1 MLKIFIFTYH
11 TVYFITMNQ
20 NVYITSVS
28 KFLPNS
34 PIENEEM
41 EQYLGLINS
50 KPSRV
55 RRIVLK
61 QNGIKSR
68 YYALD
73 KKQKITHT
81 NAEMA
86 FLSIKNL
93 FSDEKIPSDIDVLAC
108 ATGNPDQLLPSHASM
123 VHGLLKNRPME
134 LYSASG
140 VCLTCLQALKIAYM
154 SVLSG
159 QSSKAICST
168 SELAS
173 PTLLSKN
180 YEEEYEYCTQV
191 GKDPYMAFEKDF
203 LRFMLSDGAS
213 SVLLSDKKNKS
224 EISFKIEWIEMT
236 SYANKLPTCMFMG
249 AELRED
255 GELTSWKE
263 FESRELVNRSVL
275 TVKQDIRL
283 LKPNIIKYWVDHI
296 EYCLEKYNLNPPDVD
311 HVIPHVSSM
320 FFYGKL
326 ADEIE
331 TRDLELGTK
340 KWFTNL
346 TEIGNIASASIFAAL
361 DDLSNSGKLKAND
374 KILLLVP
381 ESGRFSYGT
390 VLLTVES
397 TD

>member
-1 MLKIFIFTYH
+1 
-11 TVYFITMNQ
+11 MNK
-20 NVYITSVS
+20 NVFITSVS

-34 PIENEEM
+34 PVENEDM

-73 KKQKITHT
+73 KNQKITHT
-81 NAEMA
+81 NAELA
-86 FLSIKNL
+86 LLSIKGL
-93 FSDEKIPSDIDVLAC
+93 FPDKKIPGDIDVLAC

-123 VHGLLKNRPME
+123 VHGLMKNRPME

-159 QSSKAICST
+159 ISNKAICST

-180 YEEEYEYCTQV
+180 YDEEYEHCSQV
-191 GKDPYMAFEKDF
+191 GTDPYLAFEKDF

-213 SVLLSDKKNKS
+213 AVLLSDQKS
-224 EISFKIEWIEMT
+224 ETGISFKIEWIEMT
-236 SYANKLPTCMFMG
+236 SYAHELPTCMFMG
-249 AELRED
+249 AELLED
-255 GELTSWKE
+255 GELKSWKE
-263 FESRELVNRSVL
+263 FESQELINRSVL
-275 TVKQDIRL
+275 AVKQDIRL
-283 LKPNIIKYWVDHI
+283 LKPNIIRYWVDHL
-296 EYCLEKYNLNPPDVD
+296 EYCLRKYDLNPADVNY
-311 HVIPHVSSM
+311 VIPHVSSM

-326 ADEIE
+326 AEEIE
-331 TRDLELGTK
+331 ARNIDLGTR

-361 DDLSNSGKLKAND
+361 DDLNNSGRLKEND

-390 VLLTVES
+390 VFLTVKS
-397 TD
+397 AL

>member
-1 MLKIFIFTYH
+1 
-11 TVYFITMNQ
+11 MNK
-20 NVYITSVS
+20 NVYISSVS

-34 PIENEEM
+34 PVENEDI

-81 NAEMA
+81 NAELA
-86 FLSIKNL
+86 FRSIKKL
-93 FSDEKIPSDIDVLAC
+93 FPDEKIPEDIDVLAC

-123 VHGLLKNRPME
+123 VHGLMKNRPME

-140 VCLTCLQALKIAYM
+140 VCLTCLQAFKTAYL

-159 QSSKAICST
+159 VSSKAICST

-180 YEEEYEYCTQV
+180 YEEEYEHCSQV

-213 SVLLSDKKNKS
+213 SVLLSNKKSDNG
-224 EISFKIEWIEMT
+224 ISFKVEWVEMT
-236 SYANKLPTCMFMG
+236 SYANELPTCMFMG

-263 FESRELVNRSVL
+263 FESRELINRSVL

-283 LKPNIIKYWVDHI
+283 LKPNIIRYWVDHL
-296 EYCLEKYNLNPPDVD
+296 EYCLKKYNLDPSDVD
-311 HVIPHVSSM
+311 YVIPHVSSM

-326 ADEIE
+326 AEGIE
-331 TRDLELGTK
+331 ARGLDLGTN

-361 DDLSNSGKLKAND
+361 DDLCKTEMLKADD
-374 KILLLVP
+374 KVLLLVP
-381 ESGRFSYGT
+381 ESGRFSYGS
-390 VLLTVES
+390 VLLTVK
-397 TD
+397 

>member
-1 MLKIFIFTYH
+1 
-11 TVYFITMNQ
+11 MNK
-20 NVYITSVS
+20 NVYISSVS

-34 PIENEEM
+34 PVENEDM
-41 EQYLGLINS
+41 EQYLGLINE

-81 NAEMA
+81 NAELA
-86 FLSIKNL
+86 FRSIQKL
-93 FSDEKIPSDIDVLAC
+93 FPNEKIPEDIDVLAC

-123 VHGLLKNRPME
+123 VHGLMKNRPME

-140 VCLTCLQALKIAYM
+140 VCLTCLQAFKTAYL

-159 QSSKAICST
+159 ISSKAICST

-180 YEEEYEYCTQV
+180 YEEEYEHCSQV

-213 SVLLSDKKNKS
+213 SVLLSDKKSDNG
-224 EISFKIEWIEMT
+224 ISFKVEWVEMT
-236 SYANKLPTCMFMG
+236 SYANELPTCMFMG
-249 AELRED
+249 AEPRED

-263 FESRELVNRSVL
+263 FESRELINRSVM

-283 LKPNIIKYWVDHI
+283 LKPNIIRYWVDHL
-296 EYCLEKYNLNPPDVD
+296 EYCLNKYNLDPKEVD
-311 HVIPHVSSM
+311 YVIPHVSSM

-326 ADEIE
+326 AEGIE
-331 TRDLELGTK
+331 ARGLDLGTN

-361 DDLSNSGKLKAND
+361 DDLCKTEMLKADD
-374 KILLLVP
+374 KVLLLVP

-390 VLLTVES
+390 VLLTVK
-397 TD
+397 

>member
-1 MLKIFIFTYH
+1 MKT
-11 TVYFITMNQ
+11 

-34 PIENEEM
+34 PVYNEDM

-50 KPSRV
+50 KPSRTK
-55 RRIVLK
+55 RIVLK
-61 QNGIKSR
+61 QNGIKCR
-68 YYALD
+68 YYALNED
-73 KKQKITHT
+73 QKMTHT
-81 NAEMA
+81 NAELA
-86 FLSIKNL
+86 FLSIKKL
-93 FSDEKIPSDIDVLAC
+93 FPDEIIPGDIDVLAC

-123 VHGLLKNRPME
+123 VHGLMKNRPME

-140 VCLTCLQALKIAYM
+140 VCLTCLQALKISYL
-154 SVLSG
+154 SVLAG
-159 QSSKAICST
+159 ISSKAICST
-168 SELAS
+168 SEVAS

-180 YEEEYEYCTQV
+180 YDQEYEHCSQV
-191 GKDPYMAFEKDF
+191 GTDPYMAFEKDF

-213 SVLLSDKKNKS
+213 AVLLSDQKS
-224 EISFKIEWIEMT
+224 ENGLSLKIEWIEMT
-236 SYANKLPTCMFMG
+236 SYAHILPTCMFMG

-255 GELTSWKE
+255 GELISWKE
-263 FESRELVNRSVL
+263 FESQELINRSVF

-283 LKPNIIKYWVDHI
+283 LKPNIIRYWVDHI
-296 EYCLEKYNLNPPDVD
+296 EHCLEKYHVNSAEINY
-311 HVIPHVSSM
+311 VIPHVSSM

-326 ADEIE
+326 AEEIE
-331 TRDLELGTK
+331 ARNIDLGTG

-361 DDLSNSGKLKAND
+361 DDLCRSGSLKVND

-397 TD
+397 LS

>member
-1 MLKIFIFTYH
+1 MKA
-11 TVYFITMNQ
+11 

-34 PIENEEM
+34 PVYNEDM

-50 KPSRV
+50 KPSRTK
-55 RRIVLK
+55 RIVLK
-61 QNGIKSR
+61 QNGIKCR

-73 KKQKITHT
+73 EDQKITHT
-81 NAEMA
+81 NAELA
-86 FLSIKNL
+86 LLSIRKL
-93 FSDEKIPSDIDVLAC
+93 FPDETIPGDIDVMAC

-123 VHGLLKNRPME
+123 VHGLMKNRPME

-140 VCLTCLQALKIAYM
+140 VCLTCLQALKISYL
-154 SVLSG
+154 SVLAG
-159 QSSKAICST
+159 MSSKAICST

-180 YEEEYEYCTQV
+180 YEEEYEHCSQV
-191 GKDPYMAFEKDF
+191 GTDPYMAFEKDF

-213 SVLLSDKKNKS
+213 AVLLSDQKS
-224 EISFKIEWIEMT
+224 ENGLSLKIEWIEMT
-236 SYANKLPTCMFMG
+236 SYAHILPTCMFMG

-255 GELTSWKE
+255 GELISWKE
-263 FESRELVNRSVL
+263 FESQELINRSVL

-283 LKPNIIKYWVDHI
+283 LKPNIIRYWVDHI
-296 EYCLEKYNLNPPDVD
+296 EQCLEKNRVD
-311 HVIPHVSSM
+311 PAEINYVIPHVSSM

-326 ADEIE
+326 AEEIDA
-331 TRDLELGTK
+331 RNIDLGTE

-361 DDLSNSGKLKAND
+361 DDLCQSQRLKVND

-390 VLLTVES
+390 VLLTVV
-397 TD
+397 

>member
-1 MLKIFIFTYH
+1 MKT
-11 TVYFITMNQ
+11 

-34 PIENEEM
+34 PVYNEDM

-50 KPSRV
+50 KPSRTK
-55 RRIVLK
+55 RIVLK
-61 QNGIKSR
+61 QNGIKCR

-73 KKQKITHT
+73 ENQKMTHT
-81 NAEMA
+81 NAELA
-86 FLSIKNL
+86 FLSIKKL
-93 FSDEKIPSDIDVLAC
+93 FPDEIIPGDIDVMAC

-123 VHGLLKNRPME
+123 VHGLMKNRPME

-140 VCLTCLQALKIAYM
+140 VCLTCLQALKISYL
-154 SVLSG
+154 SVLAG
-159 QSSKAICST
+159 ISSKAVCST

-180 YEEEYEYCTQV
+180 YEEEYEHCAQV

-213 SVLLSDKKNKS
+213 AVLLSDQKS
-224 EISFKIEWIEMT
+224 ETGLSLKIEWIEMT
-236 SYANKLPTCMFMG
+236 SYANELPTCMFMG

-255 GELTSWKE
+255 GELISWKQ
-263 FESRELVNRSVL
+263 FESQELINRSVL

-296 EYCLEKYNLNPPDVD
+296 EHCLEKYHVNPAEINY
-311 HVIPHVSSM
+311 VIPHVSSM

-326 ADEIE
+326 AEEIDA
-331 TRDLELGTK
+331 RNIDLGTQ

-361 DDLSNSGKLKAND
+361 DDLCHSESLKVND

-390 VLLTVES
+390 VLLTVV
-397 TD
+397 

>member
-1 MLKIFIFTYH
+1 
-11 TVYFITMNQ
+11 
-20 NVYITSVS
+20 
-28 KFLPNS
+28 
-34 PIENEEM
+34 M

-73 KKQKITHT
+73 KNQKITHT
-81 NAEMA
+81 NAELA
-86 FLSIKNL
+86 FRSIQKL
-93 FSDEKIPSDIDVLAC
+93 FPDEKIPEGIDVLAC

-123 VHGLLKNRPME
+123 VHGLMKNRPME

-140 VCLTCLQALKIAYM
+140 VCLTCLQAFKTAYL

-159 QSSKAICST
+159 VSSKAICST

-180 YEEEYEYCTQV
+180 YEEEYEHCSQV
-191 GKDPYMAFEKDF
+191 GTDPYMAFEKDF

-213 SVLLSDKKNKS
+213 SVLLSDKKSRNG
-224 EISFKIEWIEMT
+224 ISFKVEWVEMI
-236 SYANKLPTCMFMG
+236 SYANELPTCMFMG

-255 GELTSWKE
+255 GELKSWKE
-263 FESRELVNRSVL
+263 FDSQELINRSVL
-275 TVKQDIRL
+275 TVKQNIRL
-283 LKPNIIKYWVDHI
+283 LKPNIIRYWVDHL
-296 EYCLEKYNLNPPDVD
+296 EYCLEKYDLNPADVD

-326 ADEIE
+326 AEGIE
-331 TRDLELGTK
+331 ARGLDLGTN

-361 DDLSNSGKLKAND
+361 DDLMNSGKLKAND

-390 VLLTVES
+390 VLLTVKRPN
-397 TD
+397 

>member
-1 MLKIFIFTYH
+1 MKAT
-11 TVYFITMNQ
+11 
-20 NVYITSVS
+20 VYITSVS

-34 PIENEEM
+34 PVDNEDM
-41 EQYLGLINS
+41 EKYLGLINS
-50 KPSRV
+50 KPSRTK
-55 RRIVLK
+55 RIVLK
-61 QNGIKSR
+61 QNGIKYR
-68 YYALD
+68 YYALNED
-73 KKQKITHT
+73 QKITHT
-81 NAEMA
+81 NAELA
-86 FLSIKNL
+86 FLSIKKL
-93 FSDEKIPSDIDVLAC
+93 FPDEIIPIDIDVMAC

-123 VHGLLKNRPME
+123 VHGLMKNKPME
-134 LYSASG
+134 LYSVSG
-140 VCLTCLQALKIAYM
+140 VCLTCLQALKISYL

-159 QSSKAICST
+159 MSSKSICST

-180 YEEEYEYCTQV
+180 YEEEYEHCAQV

-213 SVLLSDKKNKS
+213 AVLLSDKKS
-224 EISFKIEWIEMT
+224 ENELSFRIDWIEMT
-236 SYANKLPTCMFMG
+236 SYANELPTCMFMG

-255 GELTSWKE
+255 GELISWKE
-263 FESRELVNRSVL
+263 FESQELINRSVF

-296 EYCLEKYNLNPPDVD
+296 EHCLEKYHINPAEINY
-311 HVIPHVSSM
+311 VIPHVSSM
-320 FFYGKL
+320 FFYAKL
-326 ADEIE
+326 AEEIE
-331 TRDLELGTK
+331 ARNIELGTE

-346 TEIGNIASASIFAAL
+346 TEIGNIASASIFAGL
-361 DDLSNSGKLKAND
+361 DDLYKSERLKVND

-397 TD
+397 LS

>member
-1 MLKIFIFTYH
+1 MKT
-11 TVYFITMNQ
+11 

-28 KFLPNS
+28 KFLPNL
-34 PIENEEM
+34 PVYNEDM

-50 KPSRV
+50 KPSRTK
-55 RRIVLK
+55 RIVLK
-61 QNGIKSR
+61 QNGIKCR

-73 KKQKITHT
+73 ENQKMTHT
-81 NAEMA
+81 NAELA
-86 FLSIKNL
+86 FLSIKKL
-93 FSDEKIPSDIDVLAC
+93 FPDGIIPGDIDVMAC

-123 VHGLLKNRPME
+123 VHGLMKNRPME

-140 VCLTCLQALKIAYM
+140 VCLTCLQALKISYL
-154 SVLSG
+154 SVLTG
-159 QSSKAICST
+159 MSSKAICST

-180 YEEEYEYCTQV
+180 YEEEYEHCSQV
-191 GKDPYMAFEKDF
+191 GTDPYMAFEKDF

-213 SVLLSDKKNKS
+213 AVLLSDQKNENGLS
-224 EISFKIEWIEMT
+224 LKIEWIEMT
-236 SYANKLPTCMFMG
+236 SYAHILPTCMFMG

-255 GELTSWKE
+255 GELISWKE
-263 FESRELVNRSVL
+263 FESQELIKRSVL

-283 LKPNIIKYWVDHI
+283 LKPNIIKYWGDHI
-296 EYCLEKYNLNPPDVD
+296 ELCLDKYQVNPAEINY
-311 HVIPHVSSM
+311 VIPHVSSM

-326 ADEIE
+326 AEEIE
-331 TRDLELGTK
+331 ARNIDLGTQ

-361 DDLSNSGKLKAND
+361 DDLCQSGHLKTND

-390 VLLTVES
+390 VLLTVE
-397 TD
+397 

>member
-1 MLKIFIFTYH
+1 MKAT
-11 TVYFITMNQ
+11 
-20 NVYITSVS
+20 VYITSVS
-28 KFLPNS
+28 KFLPNQ
-34 PIENEEM
+34 PVYNDDM
-41 EQYLGLINS
+41 ERFLGLINS

-61 QNGIKSR
+61 QNGIKCR
-68 YYALD
+68 YYAVNEQ
-73 KKQKITHT
+73 QKITHT
-81 NAEMA
+81 NAELA
-86 FLSIKNL
+86 FLSIKKL
-93 FSDEKIPSDIDVLAC
+93 FPDERIPDDIDMMAC

-123 VHGLLKNRPME
+123 VHGLMKNKPME

-140 VCLTCLQALKIAYM
+140 VCLTCLQALKISYL

-159 QSSKAICST
+159 VSSKAICST

-180 YEEEYEYCTQV
+180 YEEEYEHCSKV
-191 GKDPYMAFEKDF
+191 GTDPYMAFEKDF

-213 SVLLSDKKNKS
+213 TALLSDKKNETGLS
-224 EISFKIEWIEMT
+224 LKIEWIEMT
-236 SYANKLPTCMFMG
+236 SYANELPTCMFMG

-255 GELTSWKE
+255 GELISWKE
-263 FESRELVNRSVL
+263 FESQALINRSVF

-283 LKPNIIKYWVDHI
+283 LKPNIIRYWVDHVQL
-296 EYCLEKYNLNPPDVD
+296 CLEKHQADASKITW
-311 HVIPHVSSM
+311 VIPHVSSM

-326 ADEIE
+326 AEEIE
-331 TRDLELGTK
+331 ARNIDLGTH

-346 TEIGNIASASIFAAL
+346 TEVGNMASASIFAAL
-361 DDLSNSGKLKAND
+361 DDLCQSGRLKAND

-390 VLLTVES
+390 VLLTVEFPS
-397 TD
+397 

>member
-1 MLKIFIFTYH
+1 
-11 TVYFITMNQ
+11 MNK
-20 NVYITSVS
+20 NVYISSVS

-34 PIENEEM
+34 PVENEDM

-73 KKQKITHT
+73 KNRQITHT
-81 NAEMA
+81 NAELA
-86 FLSIKNL
+86 FRSIQKL
-93 FSDEKIPSDIDVLAC
+93 FPDETIPEDIDVLAC

-123 VHGLLKNRPME
+123 VHGLMKNRPME

-140 VCLTCLQALKIAYM
+140 VCLTCLQAFKTAYL

-159 QSSKAICST
+159 VSSKAICST

-180 YEEEYEYCTQV
+180 YEEEYEHCSQV

-213 SVLLSDKKNKS
+213 SVLLSNKKS
-224 EISFKIEWIEMT
+224 ENGISFKVEWVEMT
-236 SYANKLPTCMFMG
+236 SYANELPTCMFMG

-263 FESRELVNRSVL
+263 FESRELINRSVM

-283 LKPNIIKYWVDHI
+283 LKPNIIRYWVDHL
-296 EYCLEKYNLNPPDVD
+296 EYCLKKYNLDPTEVD
-311 HVIPHVSSM
+311 YVIPHVSSM

-326 ADEIE
+326 AEGIE
-331 TRDLELGTK
+331 ARGLDLGTN

-361 DDLSNSGKLKAND
+361 DDLCKTEMLKVDD
-374 KILLLVP
+374 KVLLLVP

-390 VLLTVES
+390 VLLTVKRPN
-397 TD
+397 

>member
-1 MLKIFIFTYH
+1 MKK
-11 TVYFITMNQ
+11 

-28 KFLPNS
+28 KFLPNL
-34 PIENEEM
+34 PVYNEDM

-61 QNGIKSR
+61 QNGIKCR

-73 KKQKITHT
+73 QNQKITHT
-81 NAEMA
+81 NAELA
-86 FLSIKNL
+86 FLSIKKL
-93 FSDEKIPSDIDVLAC
+93 FPDETIPVDINVMAC

-123 VHGLLKNRPME
+123 VHGLMKNRSME
-134 LYSASG
+134 IYSVSG
-140 VCLTCLQALKIAYM
+140 VCLTCLQALKITYL
-154 SVLSG
+154 SVVSG
-159 QSSKAICST
+159 ISSKAICST

-180 YEEEYEYCTQV
+180 YDQEYEHCAQV
-191 GKDPYMAFEKDF
+191 GENPYMAFEKDF

-213 SVLLSDKKNKS
+213 AVLLSDKKS
-224 EISFKIEWIEMT
+224 ENGLSFRVEWIEMT
-236 SYANKLPTCMFMG
+236 SYANELPTCMFMG

-255 GELTSWKE
+255 GELVSWKE
-263 FESRELVNRSVL
+263 FESQELVNRSVFA
-275 TVKQDIRL
+275 VKQDIRL
-283 LKPNIIKYWVDHI
+283 LKPNIIRYWVDHI
-296 EYCLEKYNLNPPDVD
+296 EHCLEKYKVD
-311 HVIPHVSSM
+311 TSEINYVIPHVSSM

-326 ADEIE
+326 AEEIE
-331 TRDLELGTK
+331 ARNIDLGTQ

-346 TEIGNIASASIFAAL
+346 TEIGNIASASIFAGL
-361 DDLSNSGKLKAND
+361 DELYKSGPLKVND

-390 VLLTVES
+390 VLLTVE
-397 TD
+397 

>member
-1 MLKIFIFTYH
+1 MKAT
-11 TVYFITMNQ
+11 
-20 NVYITSVS
+20 VYITSVS

-34 PIENEEM
+34 PVYNEDM

-50 KPSRV
+50 KPSRTK
-55 RRIVLK
+55 RIVLK
-61 QNGIKSR
+61 QNGIKCR
-68 YYALD
+68 YYALNED
-73 KKQKITHT
+73 QKMTHT
-81 NAEMA
+81 NAELA
-86 FLSIKNL
+86 FLSIKKL
-93 FSDEKIPSDIDVLAC
+93 FPDEIIPGDIDVLAC

-123 VHGLLKNRPME
+123 VHGLMKNRPME

-140 VCLTCLQALKIAYM
+140 VCLTCLQALKISYL
-154 SVLSG
+154 SVLAG
-159 QSSKAICST
+159 ISSKAICST
-168 SELAS
+168 SEVAS

-180 YEEEYEYCTQV
+180 YDQEYEHCSQV
-191 GKDPYMAFEKDF
+191 GTDPYMAFEKDF

-213 SVLLSDKKNKS
+213 AVLLSDQKS
-224 EISFKIEWIEMT
+224 ENGLSLKIEWIEMT
-236 SYANKLPTCMFMG
+236 SYAHILPTCMFMG

-255 GELTSWKE
+255 GELISWKE
-263 FESRELVNRSVL
+263 FESQELINRSVF

-283 LKPNIIKYWVDHI
+283 LKPNIIRYWVDHI
-296 EYCLEKYNLNPPDVD
+296 EHCLEKYHVNSAEINY
-311 HVIPHVSSM
+311 VIPHVSSM

-326 ADEIE
+326 AEEIE
-331 TRDLELGTK
+331 ARNIDLGTG

-361 DDLSNSGKLKAND
+361 DDLCQSQRLKVND

-397 TD
+397 LS

>member
-1 MLKIFIFTYH
+1 
-11 TVYFITMNQ
+11 MNE
-20 NVYITSVS
+20 NVYITSTS
-28 KFLPNS
+28 KFLPNR
-34 PIENEEM
+34 PVQNEDI

-55 RRIVLK
+55 KSIVLK
-61 QNGIKSR
+61 QNGIKCR

-73 KKQKITHT
+73 KNQKITHS
-81 NAEMA
+81 NAELA
-86 FLSIKNL
+86 FLSIKKL
-93 FSDEKIPSDIDVLAC
+93 FPDEKIPDDIDVLAC

-123 VHGLLKNRPME
+123 VHGLMKNKPME

-140 VCLTCLQALKIAYM
+140 VCLTCLQALKISYL

-159 QSSKAICST
+159 VSSKAICST

-180 YEEEYEYCTQV
+180 YEEEYENCV
-191 GKDPYMAFEKDF
+191 LAGRDPYMAFEKDF

-213 SVLLSDKKNKS
+213 AVLLSDKKNENGLSLKV
-224 EISFKIEWIEMT
+224 EWVEMT
-236 SYANKLPTCMFMG
+236 SYANELPTCMFMG
-249 AELRED
+249 AELRD
-255 GELTSWKE
+255 NGELKSWKE
-263 FESRELVNRSVL
+263 FESMELINRSVF

-296 EYCLEKYNLNPPDVD
+296 EFCMEKHQFNPVEINY
-311 HVIPHVSSM
+311 VIPHVSSM

-326 ADEIE
+326 AEEMEARKID
-331 TRDLELGTK
+331 LGTE

-361 DDLSNSGKLKAND
+361 NDLCQSGQLKDND

-390 VLLTVES
+390 VLLTVKF
-397 TD
+397 

>member
-1 MLKIFIFTYH
+1 MKK
-11 TVYFITMNQ
+11 

-34 PIENEEM
+34 PVYNEDM

-61 QNGIKSR
+61 QNGIKCR

-73 KKQKITHT
+73 QNQKITHT
-81 NAEMA
+81 NAELA
-86 FLSIKNL
+86 FLSIKKL
-93 FSDEKIPSDIDVLAC
+93 FPDETIPVDINVMAC

-123 VHGLLKNRPME
+123 VHGLMKNRSME
-134 LYSASG
+134 IYSVSG
-140 VCLTCLQALKIAYM
+140 VCLTCLQALKITYL
-154 SVLSG
+154 SVVSG
-159 QSSKAICST
+159 ISSKAICST

-180 YEEEYEYCTQV
+180 YDQEYEHCAQV
-191 GKDPYMAFEKDF
+191 GENPYMAFEKDF

-213 SVLLSDKKNKS
+213 AVLLSDKKS
-224 EISFKIEWIEMT
+224 ENGLSFRVEWIEMT
-236 SYANKLPTCMFMG
+236 SYANELPTCMFMG

-255 GELTSWKE
+255 GELVSWKE
-263 FESRELVNRSVL
+263 FESQELVNRSVFA
-275 TVKQDIRL
+275 VKQDIRL
-283 LKPNIIKYWVDHI
+283 LKPNIIRYWVDHI
-296 EYCLEKYNLNPPDVD
+296 EHCLEKYKVD
-311 HVIPHVSSM
+311 TSEINYVIPHVSSM

-326 ADEIE
+326 AEEIE
-331 TRDLELGTK
+331 ARNIDLGTQ

-346 TEIGNIASASIFAAL
+346 TEIGNIASASIFAGL
-361 DDLSNSGKLKAND
+361 DELYKSGPLKVND

-390 VLLTVES
+390 VLLTVE
-397 TD
+397 

>member
-1 MLKIFIFTYH
+1 
-11 TVYFITMNQ
+11 MNK
-20 NVYITSVS
+20 NVYISSVS

-34 PIENEEM
+34 PVENEDM

-73 KKQKITHT
+73 KNQKITHT
-81 NAEMA
+81 NAELA
-86 FLSIKNL
+86 YLSIKKL
-93 FSDEKIPSDIDVLAC
+93 FPDEKIPEDIDVLAC

-123 VHGLLKNRPME
+123 VHGLMKNRPME

-140 VCLTCLQALKIAYM
+140 VCLTCLQAFKTAYI

-159 QSSKAICST
+159 MSSKAICST

-180 YEEEYEYCTQV
+180 YEEEYEHCSQV

-213 SVLLSDKKNKS
+213 SVLLSDKKSDNG
-224 EISFKIEWIEMT
+224 ISFKVEWVEMT
-236 SYANKLPTCMFMG
+236 SYANELPTCMFMG

-255 GELTSWKE
+255 GELISWKE
-263 FESRELVNRSVL
+263 FDSRELVNRSVM

-283 LKPNIIKYWVDHI
+283 LKPNIIRYWVDHL
-296 EYCLEKYNLNPPDVD
+296 EYCLNKYNLDPGDVD
-311 HVIPHVSSM
+311 YVIPHVSSM

-326 ADEIE
+326 AEGIE
-331 TRDLELGTK
+331 ARGLDLGTN

-361 DDLSNSGKLKAND
+361 DDLCKTEMLKADD
-374 KILLLVP
+374 KVLLLVP

-390 VLLTVES
+390 VLLTVKS
-397 TD
+397 DN

>member
-1 MLKIFIFTYH
+1 MKA
-11 TVYFITMNQ
+11 

-34 PIENEEM
+34 PVYNEDM

-50 KPSRV
+50 KPSRTK
-55 RRIVLK
+55 RIVLK
-61 QNGIKSR
+61 QNGIKCR

-73 KKQKITHT
+73 EDHKMTHT
-81 NAEMA
+81 NAELA
-86 FLSIKNL
+86 FLSIRKL
-93 FSDEKIPSDIDVLAC
+93 FPDEIIPGDIEVMAC

-123 VHGLLKNRPME
+123 VHGLMKNRPME

-140 VCLTCLQALKIAYM
+140 VCLTCLQALKISYL

-159 QSSKAICST
+159 ISSKAICST

-180 YEEEYEYCTQV
+180 YEEEYEHCSQV
-191 GKDPYMAFEKDF
+191 GTDPYMAFEKDF

-213 SVLLSDKKNKS
+213 SVLLSDQKS
-224 EISFKIEWIEMT
+224 ENGLSLKIEWIEMT
-236 SYANKLPTCMFMG
+236 SYAHKLPTCMFMG

-255 GELTSWKE
+255 GELISWKE
-263 FESRELVNRSVL
+263 FESQELINRSVL

-296 EYCLEKYNLNPPDVD
+296 QLCLEKHQVNASEINY
-311 HVIPHVSSM
+311 VIPHVSSM

-326 ADEIE
+326 AEEIVA
-331 TRDLELGTK
+331 RNIGLGTE

-361 DDLSNSGKLKAND
+361 DDLYKSERLKVND

-390 VLLTVES
+390 VLLTVVGMS
-397 TD
+397 A

>member
-1 MLKIFIFTYH
+1 
-11 TVYFITMNQ
+11 MNTH
-20 NVYITSVS
+20 VYITATS

-34 PIENEEM
+34 PVENEDM

-73 KKQKITHT
+73 KNQKITHT
-81 NAEMA
+81 NAELA
-86 FLSIKNL
+86 FLSIKKL
-93 FSDEKIPSDIDVLAC
+93 FPDEKIPEDIDVLAC

-123 VHGLLKNRPME
+123 VHGLMKNNPME

-140 VCLTCLQALKIAYM
+140 VCLTCLQALKTAYM

-159 QSSKAICST
+159 ISSKAICST

-180 YEEEYEYCTQV
+180 YEEEYEHCSQV
-191 GKDPYMAFEKDF
+191 GTDPYMAFEKDF

-213 SVLLSDKKNKS
+213 AVLLSDQKS
-224 EISFKIEWIEMT
+224 ESGLSFKIEWIEMT
-236 SYANKLPTCMFMG
+236 SYAHELPTCMFMG

-255 GELTSWKE
+255 GELKSWKE
-263 FESRELVNRSVL
+263 FESRELINRSVL

-283 LKPNIIKYWVDHI
+283 LKPNIIRYWVDHL
-296 EYCLEKYNLNPPDVD
+296 EYCLEKFDLNPVDVD
-311 HVIPHVSSM
+311 YVIPHVSSM

-326 ADEIE
+326 AEEIE
-331 TRDLELGTK
+331 ARNIDLGTK

-361 DDLSNSGKLKAND
+361 DDLYHSGRLKVNE
-374 KILLLVP
+374 KILLMVP

-397 TD
+397 TG